1 MDQSDSQKI
10 QLLPEHIIDQI
21 KAGEVIERPSTLL
34 KELLEN
40 SIDAKSTKIDIEIS
54 SNGLDLISVRDNGQG
69 IAFED
74 LDLAFCRH
82 ATSKIE
88 RFEDIYNLFTYGFRG
103 EALASIASICKLTC
117 VTNQKNS
124 PEGTI
129 KIYGGEVL
137 TLDQDKEAQPDS
149 GTSMFIRDL
158 FYNTPARM
166 KFIQSKTSE
175 KNQLDKIVKAF
186 LLTQPEVKISIKWDD
201 QDKQVFEARGEDLK
215 KRVEETIKKNRPLN
229 LIELNSTY
237 DQVDFTVFLSRESSR
252 GNAGKS
258 QFLFVNGRLVQDTA
272 IHKIIL
278 NSAYSLWPQGETG
291 NYCAYINLPSERVDV
306 NIHPNKIQVKFFEA
320 PKIYSL
326 VSGAIKDG
334 LAKRRDQIPAR
345 TFETTEKNIEM
356 PATSGQ
362 KEFRDVEYRQYD
374 FDSSNSSLQNY
385 FDRLDTKIPNHADQ
399 SQEPVFQTLSAHED
413 CSLIKYE
420 QKTFIVDTPK
430 LMSIWLKDL
439 LGKGDKTP
447 MPLLVSQPLR
457 LEKVISD
464 NFMSELSEVG
474 FEIDKIGQT
483 DYVLR
488 TFPQCLKNFPF
499 KEYLEGFFNHGVS
512 EKSLS
517 SFYTYQVHDQKL
529 WDRHHKKALEALSI
543 TELSKESVLVEL
555 TREKLKKLL

>member
-1 MDQSDSQKI
+1 MAHSDLNKI

-40 SIDAKSTKIDIEIS
+40 SVDAGSTQIDIELAN
-54 SNGLDLISVRDNGQG
+54 NGLDLVSVKDNGKG
-69 IAFED
+69 IPFED

-88 RFEDIYNLFTYGFRG
+88 NFEDLYKLSTYGFRG
-103 EALASIASICKLTC
+103 EALASIASISKLSC
-117 VTNQKNS
+117 VTNQKGA

-129 KIYGGEVL
+129 KIHGGEVV
-137 TLDQDKEAQPDS
+137 TLDQDKDILDVS
-149 GTSMFIRDL
+149 GTSMYIRDL

-186 LLTQPEVKISIKWDD
+186 LLTQPDIKISIKWDD
-201 QDKQVFEARGEDLK
+201 QDKKVFGACGENLK

-229 LIELNSTY
+229 LVELNSSY
-237 DQVDFTVFLSRESSR
+237 DQTNFRVFLSRESSR

-291 NYCAYINLPSERVDV
+291 NYCAYINIPSERVDV

-320 PKIYSL
+320 SKIYSL
-326 VSGAIKDG
+326 ISSAIKDG
-334 LAKRRDQIPAR
+334 LAKQRSV
-345 TFETTEKNIEM
+345 TTNRPTEQNLTMPNI
-356 PATSGQ
+356 GQ
-362 KEFRDVEYRQYD
+362 DRQSKEVEYRSYD

-385 FDRLDTKIPNHADQ
+385 FERLDTGTTTTEA
-399 SQEPVFQTLSAHED
+399 SQVDEINVINTFKD
-413 CSLIKYE
+413 CSLFSHKEKVYLLN
-420 QKTFIVDTPK
+420 TPK
-430 LMSIWLKDL
+430 LMGTWLDHL
-439 LGKGDKTP
+439 ITNGDKTP

-457 LEKVISD
+457 PSKEISP
-464 NFMSELSEVG
+464 SLSKELLAIG
-474 FEIDKIGQT
+474 FEIDNIGENN
-483 DYVLR
+483 YVLR

-499 KEYLEGFFNHGVS
+499 KEYLEAFLNQAKSIS
-512 EKSLS
+512 ELASFLIEEQS
-517 SFYTYQVHDQKL
+517 SWSRQ
-529 WDRHHKKALEALSI
+529 HKKALQDLSLP
-543 TELSKESVLVEL
+543 ELIKEEIVVEL
-555 TREKLKKLL
+555 TREKLLKLL